1 MANPNTIY
9 LITGANRGI
18 GRGLTSAFL
27 ARPNTTVIAAVRDPS
42 HPTSQ
47 SFHSL
52 PTGPSSKL
60 ITVKLDSASPTDPQT
75 AVTHLQDQGITHL
88 DVVIAN
94 AGISKDFSRVHE
106 VPIHSL
112 KEHIDVNALGPV
124 YLFQAVYPLL
134 QKSNRPIF
142 VGVGS
147 PLGSIGGMEMRP
159 YPSAAY
165 GPSKAMLHWI
175 VRKIHFENEGFVSF
189 VLDPG

>member
-47 SFHSL
+47 SLHSL
-52 PTGPSSKL
+52 PTESSSKL
-60 ITVKLDSASPTDPQT
+60 IAVKIDCASPTDPQA
-75 AVTHLQDQGITHL
+75 AVDHLQDQGVTRV

-94 AGISKDFSRVHE
+94 AGISKDYSRVHE
-106 VPIHSL
+106 VPIHTL

-124 YLFQAVYPLL
+124 CLFQAVYPLL
-134 QKSNRPIF
+134 QKSNQPTFI
-142 VGVGS
+142 GVGS
-147 PLGSIGGMEMRP
+147 RLG
-159 YPSAAY
+159 
-165 GPSKAMLHWI
+165 
-175 VRKIHFENEGFVSF
+175 
-189 VLDPG
+189 VLVGWR